1 MKFEQFV
8 KKNMKRITRLEK
20 ELAKLF
26 DGTSIYTSIE
36 IQQNTFRSSGDDPKF
51 EIYAYTSTPCR
62 GYYLSKFANMT
73 AMITQIKH
81 DVKEARK

>member
-1 MKFEQFV
+1 MAFEQFL
-8 KKNMKRITRLEK
+8 KKNAKRITRLER

-26 DGTSIYTSIE
+26 DGMSIYTSIE
-36 IQQNTFRSSGDDPKF
+36 IQQNKFRLYGDDPKF
-51 EIYAYTSTPCR
+51 EIHAYTETPCK
-62 GYYLSKFANMT
+62 GYYLSMFANMT